1 MTGRSAIVQP
11 GGHANNEISCRYLLD
26 WPDVILVSCGVVAAL
41 WVEVHLDSNR
51 VVTQGSLL
59 TWMGSPF

>member
-11 GGHANNEISCRYLLD
+11 GGHANEISWYLLD
-26 WPDVILVSCGVVAAL
+26 WPDGILVSCGVVAAL
-41 WVEVHLDSNR
+41 VEVHLDSNR
-51 VVTQGSLL
+51 VVTRGSLL